1 VNLGYSEP
9 VFMHFSSSLYPDS
22 TVLCNLNPIIDSELD
37 VKVKSIKDAG
47 VLVKCS
53 DPEGEFKKFVSKE
66 NIKENYDIREFMM
79 VILQRLRISD
89 ISRNIQE
96 EHIPSLLIKQNK
108 HFFYWV
114 LPTVN

>member
-1 VNLGYSEP
+1 MTQNFFGRLYRDHP
-9 VFMHFSSSLYPDS
+9 VLS
-22 TVLCNLNPIIDSELD
+22 NLNPIIDSDLD

-89 ISRNIQE
+89 ISNEIQE

-108 HFFYWV
+108 HFFY
-114 LPTVN
+114 

>member
-1 VNLGYSEP
+1 
-9 VFMHFSSSLYPDS
+9 
-22 TVLCNLNPIIDSELD
+22 
-37 VKVKSIKDAG
+37 

-89 ISRNIQE
+89 ISNEIQE

-108 HFFYWV
+108 HFFY
-114 LPTVN
+114 